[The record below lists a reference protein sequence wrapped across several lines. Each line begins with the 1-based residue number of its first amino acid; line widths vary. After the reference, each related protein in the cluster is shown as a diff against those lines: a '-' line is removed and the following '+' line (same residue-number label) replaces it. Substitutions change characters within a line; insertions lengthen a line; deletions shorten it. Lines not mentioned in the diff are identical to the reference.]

1 MPTTAQDRVSRG
13 PFAALL
19 ILLSLFLSSA
29 TAAAGAD
36 LGGPSTRLGFGR
48 HSPAAALLPSPARSS
63 LDDETPGS
71 GSGPSLLPSGRDI
84 VTEGLSTRPLAELR
98 PAANSA
104 VPRPASA
111 SYRAR
116 APPAS

>member
-1 MPTTAQDRVSRG
+1 VPTTAQDRVRKG

-29 TAAAGAD
+29 TAASGAD
-36 LGGPSTRLGFGR
+36 LRGPSTRFGAGR
-48 HSPAAALLPSPARSS
+48 HNTAAALLPSPARSP

-71 GSGPSLLPSGRDI
+71 GPSLLPSVPGL
-84 VTEGLSTRPLAELR
+84 VTEKLPARPEAEFR
-98 PAANSA
+98 PSARSA

>member
-1 MPTTAQDRVSRG
+1 MPTTAQDRVRRG

-19 ILLSLFLSSA
+19 ILLSLFLGSA
-29 TAAAGAD
+29 TAAAGTD
-36 LGGPSTRLGFGR
+36 LRGPSTRLGSSR

-63 LDDETPGS
+63 LEDEASDS
-71 GSGPSLLPSGRDI
+71 GSGPSLRPSAPGI
-84 VTEGLSTRPLAELR
+84 VTEGLPARPRAGFR
-98 PAANSA
+98 PAAQASI
-104 VPRPASA
+104 PQPASA

>member
-1 MPTTAQDRVSRG
+1 MRNTAQDRVRKG

-19 ILLSLFLSSA
+19 ILLSLFMGSA

-36 LGGPSTRLGFGR
+36 LRGPSTRLGSSR
-48 HSPAAALLPSPARSS
+48 HNPATAFLASGIRNP
-63 LDDETPGS
+63 LDDE
-71 GSGPSLLPSGRDI
+71 GRDSAGGPATFPFGPAV
-84 VTEGLSTRPLAELR
+84 VTETLETR
-98 PAANSA
+98 PAAGF
-104 VPRPASA
+104 RPADRAAAQRPSTA